1 MKFIYLTNS
10 RLPGEKAHAIQIMK
24 TCAALAA
31 NVSIKIVHANR
42 VNRQWLR
49 SVVDLKKYY
58 KLPRDVK
65 RKLVYSLDLFNV
77 VPKLPFGKPFAYK
90 LVFAIQTITY
100 HIALLPLLLNS
111 SADVYYTRDSLTAA
125 LLIILRKKN
134 TSTVIYESHR
144 FPTSRLGRLL
154 SMWLVHQLDG
164 IVVLTDLLAIRYLE
178 LGISENRI
186 VVVPDAVD
194 VHDFDLCSKLEA
206 RKHLSIDESI
216 FVVMYVGHMYKWK
229 GVDTLVEAASH
240 LSDNEQIWLIGGTPE
255 ELPRIEQLA
264 KQLELTNIH
273 LEGYVPYEHISTYM
287 AAADVLVIPNSGES
301 DVSKFYT
308 SPIKLFEYMAAK
320 RPIIASNLPSLR
332 EIIVHGE
339 TAFLVEPDDSHLLS
353 RAIQRLRLDSDLS
366 SRLVDN
372 AAILVNEY
380 SWSSRSD
387 RILEFVNS
395 IVSLSSD

>member
-1 MKFIYLTNS
+1 
-10 RLPGEKAHAIQIMK
+10 
-24 TCAALAA
+24 
-31 NVSIKIVHANR
+31 
-42 VNRQWLR
+42 
-49 SVVDLKKYY
+49 
-58 KLPRDVK
+58 
-65 RKLVYSLDLFNV
+65 
-77 VPKLPFGKPFAYK
+77 
-90 LVFAIQTITY
+90 
-100 HIALLPLLLNS
+100 
-111 SADVYYTRDSLTAA
+111 
-125 LLIILRKKN
+125 
-134 TSTVIYESHR
+134 
-144 FPTSRLGRLL
+144 
-154 SMWLVHQLDG
+154 LDG

-240 LSDNEQIWLIGGTPE
+240 LSDNEQVWLVGGTPE
-255 ELPRIEQLA
+255 ELPRIEDLTN
-264 KQLELTNIH
+264 KLDVTNIH

-332 EIIVHGE
+332 EIIVHDE
-339 TAFLVEPDDSHLLS
+339 TAFLVEPDDSRSLAI
-353 RAIQRLRLDSDLS
+353 AIQSLRLDSDLS